1 MLDLIGVAMVTAGLL
16 SCTGGALAVLPRKR
30 RPLLMYALAAPIPWA
45 IPLVMVG
52 QLVNWLTRTAYRGLA
67 GL

>member
-1 MLDLIGVAMVTAGLL
+1 MLDLIGVATITAGLL
-16 SCTGGALAVLPRKR
+16 ICTGGVLAALPRKR

-45 IPLVMVG
+45 IPVVMVG
-52 QLVNWLTRTAYRGLA
+52 QFVSWLTRTAYRGLA

>member
-1 MLDLIGVAMVTAGLL
+1 LL
-16 SCTGGALAVLPRKR
+16 TCTGGALAVLPRKR

>member
-16 SCTGGALAVLPRKR
+16 TCTGGALAVLPRKR

-45 IPLVMVG
+45 LPLVMAG
-52 QLVNWLTRTAYRGLA
+52 QTISWLIRTAYRGLA